1 MAKENARPL
10 KTEKTSA
17 PSKAQFTEQGRLFEA
32 PLLEPSW
39 PNPGTLD
46 RICLEMLLSGQCLT
60 HPSFQAVTQSWRL
73 AACIERLIKRHRWP
87 IEHRDIPHPSKK
99 RRNSEIREYWMRADA
114 IELVKGGA
122 VCNG

>member
-1 MAKENARPL
+1 MAKENARLP
-10 KTEKTSA
+10 KTDKTSA
-17 PSKAQFTEQGRLFEA
+17 PSKAQFTEQGHLFEA

-60 HPSFQAVTQSWRL
+60 HPSFQAVTHSWRL
-73 AACIERLIKRHRWP
+73 AACIERLIKQHRWP
-87 IEHRDIPHPSKK
+87 IERRDIPHPSKK

-122 VCNG
+122 A

>member
-1 MAKENARPL
+1 MAKENARLP

-73 AACIERLIKRHRWP
+73 AAFIERLVKLHRWP
-87 IEHRDIPHPSKK
+87 IERRDIPHPLKK
-99 RRNSEIREYWMRADA
+99 RRNCDIREYRMHADA

-122 VCNG
+122 ACNG